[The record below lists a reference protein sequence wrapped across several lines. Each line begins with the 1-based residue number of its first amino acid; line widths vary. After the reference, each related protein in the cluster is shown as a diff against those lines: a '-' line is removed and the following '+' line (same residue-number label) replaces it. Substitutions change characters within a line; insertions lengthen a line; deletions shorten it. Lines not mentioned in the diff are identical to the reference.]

1 MLGAD
6 TVPVMKSLLAL
17 LCLLPAAVLAG
28 LGDTESQCL
37 EKFGPSVKESP
48 SSGVGDKL
56 LYYEKGG
63 VGIGVEYWNGRA
75 ACLFYKK
82 TIPNAKLTEDEI
94 EAFLEESR
102 DGSFWEGSRVIGE
115 GMRWGRN
122 DGKALAHYLAP
133 QGLLIVMTDSFAL
146 ERMKRK
152 ASSGQ

>member
-1 MLGAD
+1 
-6 TVPVMKSLLAL
+6 MKILLAL
-17 LCLLPAAVLAG
+17 LCTLPAVALAG
-28 LGDTESQCL
+28 LGDSESQCL

-63 VGIGVEYWNGRA
+63 VGIGVEYWKGRA

-82 TIPNAKLTEDEI
+82 TLRDAKLTDAEI

-102 DGSFWEGSRVIGE
+102 DGSFWEGSHVIGE
-115 GMRWGRN
+115 GKRWGRN

-133 QGLLIVMTDSFAL
+133 QGLLIVMTDTFAL

-152 ASSGQ
+152 TSGQ